1 MVGQNLSAN
10 PGRRRPADVPGQ
22 HVRKADP
29 RPPTASPAP
38 SSPTTASPSRSTTP
52 TPAASRSR
60 CTPREV
66 VAVGREHDDLPWLL
80 FLQGGP
86 GNRSPRPEGRGGWL
100 GRALDGYRVLLLDQR
115 GTGRS
120 TPANR
125 QTLPRRGDAAAQAD
139 YLAQFRADSIVRD
152 AELIRRALLGEDEK
166 WSVLGQSYGGF
177 CTLTYLSYAPEGLR
191 EAFVTGG
198 LAGLRSTATDVYR
211 AAYPRVQ
218 RKVEAHYARYPDD
231 VETVRAVV
239 RHLREREVRL
249 PGGGL
254 LTAEAFHTLGNM
266 LGTSSGSHTLH
277 YLLEDAFLAGDELSD
292 TFLAQVQGH
301 LSYASAPLYAILHEP
316 IYGQRSVHDH
326 VRGAGRGGRQV
337 SQARV
342 AGHDVELPVPGAEP
356 AEQGPRLE
364 AKEC

>member
-1 MVGQNLSAN
+1 M
-10 PGRRRPADVPGQ
+10 
-22 HVRKADP
+22 
-29 RPPTASPAP
+29 
-38 SSPTTASPSRSTTP
+38 
-52 TPAASRSR
+52 
-60 CTPREV
+60 
-66 VAVGREHDDLPWLL
+66 
-80 FLQGGP
+80 FLQGVP
-86 GNRSPRPEGRGGWL
+86 GNRKPRPEGRGGWL
-100 GRALDGYRVLLLDQR
+100 GRALDGYCVLLLGQR
-115 GTGRS
+115 ATGRS

-152 AELIRRALLGEDEK
+152 AELIRRELLGEDEK

-177 CTLTYLSYAPEGLR
+177 CTLTYLSYPPEGLR

-254 LTAEAFHTLGNM
+254 LTAEAFQALGNCWAPAA
-266 LGTSSGSHTLH
+266 GRTRCTTCSRTPSWPATSCPTRSSPRSRAT
-277 YLLEDAFLAGDELSD
+277 SR
-292 TFLAQVQGH
+292 TR
-301 LSYASAPLYAILHEP
+301 APRSTRSCTSRTTVSVRCTTMCVGPNAVVV
-316 IYGQRSVHDH
+316 RSV
-326 VRGAGRGGRQV
+326 RPESRATTLSCRCQV
-337 SQARV
+337 
-342 AGHDVELPVPGAEP
+342 PN
-356 AEQGPRLE
+356 
-364 AKEC
+364 